1 MKKIGVIGCGLM
13 GAGIAEVCA
22 RHGLSVTIIERDAA
36 SLAGGEER
44 IKKSLDR
51 ALGSNKIEQTDYDS
65 ALGNLTFS
73 LDYGSLAQADLVI
86 EAVAEV
92 DELKFEVFRTLDAVL
107 EKDDAIMASNTSSI
121 QISRLAS
128 VTKRPQQVVGLHFF
142 NPVPVLKL
150 VEIIAG
156 DSTSEETVA
165 RVRAFAADQLGKK
178 PIIAPDRAGFVVNF
192 LLIPYLLSA
201 IRLVEANLA
210 TAEDIDTGMVE
221 GCAHPMGP
229 LAHTDLIGLDTTL
242 FIADTLFEDL
252 REPQLAAPQ
261 LLRDM
266 VAQGKLG
273 RKSGEGFFTYAK
285 K

>member
-1 MKKIGVIGCGLM
+1 MKDIGVIGCGLM

-22 RHGLSVTIIERDAA
+22 RHGLLVTVIERDAA
-36 SLAGGEER
+36 SLAAGEER

-51 ALGSNKIEQTDYDS
+51 ALSSNKIDQASYDQ

-73 LDYGSLAQADLVI
+73 LDYASLAQSDLVI

-92 DELKFEVFRTLDAVL
+92 EELKFEVFKNVDAVL
-107 EKDDAIMASNTSSI
+107 EKPEAILASNTSSI
-121 QISRLAS
+121 QITRLAS
-128 VTKRPQQVVGLHFF
+128 VTTRPDRVVGLHFF

-156 DSTSEETVA
+156 EATSDDTVA
-165 RVRAFAADQLGKK
+165 RVRTFAAEQLGKK
-178 PIIAPDRAGFVVNF
+178 PILAPDRAGFVVNF

-201 IRLVEANLA
+201 IGLVEANLA

-229 LAHTDLIGLDTTL
+229 LALTDLIGLDTTL

-252 REPQLAAPQ
+252 KEPQLAAPQ

-273 RKSGEGFFTYAK
+273 RKSGEGFFSYAK

>member
-1 MKKIGVIGCGLM
+1 MKNIGVIGCGLM
-13 GAGIAEVCA
+13 GAGIAWVCA
-22 RHGLSVTIIERDAA
+22 RHALRVTVIERDGP
-36 SLAGGEER
+36 SLAAGEER
-44 IKKSLDR
+44 IRKSLDR
-51 ALGSNKIEQTDYDS
+51 ALTSKKIEQSDYDS

-92 DELKFEVFRTLDAVL
+92 EELKFEVFRNVDAVL
-107 EKDDAIMASNTSSI
+107 EKDDAILASNTSSI
-121 QISRLAS
+121 QISRLAG
-128 VTKRPQQVVGLHFF
+128 VTKRPERVVGLHFF
-142 NPVPVLKL
+142 NPVPVLRL

-156 DSTSEETVA
+156 ELTSEETLS
-165 RVRAFAADQLGKK
+165 RVRTFATDQLDKK
-178 PIIAPDRAGFVVNF
+178 PILAPDRAGFVVNF

-201 IRLVEANLA
+201 IRLVEAHLA

-229 LAHTDLIGLDTTL
+229 LALTDLIGLDTTL
-242 FIADTLFEDL
+242 FIADTLCEDL
-252 REPQLAAPQ
+252 QEPQLVAPQ

-266 VAQGKLG
+266 VAAGELG
-273 RKSGEGFFTYAK
+273 RKSGQGFFSYAK

>member
-1 MKKIGVIGCGLM
+1 M

-22 RHGLSVTIIERDAA
+22 RHGLTVTVIERDAA
-36 SLAGGEER
+36 ALATGEER
-44 IKKSLDR
+44 IRKSLER
-51 ALGSNKIEQTDYDS
+51 ALGSGKINQSQFDDS
-65 ALGNLTFS
+65 FGNLTFS
-73 LDYGSLAQADLVI
+73 LDYAALAQADLVI

-92 DELKFEVFRTLDAVL
+92 EELKFEVFRALDEVL
-107 EKDDAIMASNTSSI
+107 EKAGAILASNTSSI
-121 QISRLAS
+121 QISRLAA
-128 VTKRPQQVVGLHFF
+128 VTKRPDRVVGLHFF
-142 NPVPVLKL
+142 NPVPVLRL

-156 DSTSEETVA
+156 QATSTDTIE
-165 RVRAFAADQLGKK
+165 RVRSFAATQLEKK
-178 PIIAPDRAGFVVNF
+178 PILAPDRAGFVVNF

-201 IRLVEANLA
+201 IRLIEANLA

-229 LAHTDLIGLDTTL
+229 LALTDLIGLDTTL

-252 REPQLAAPQ
+252 QEPQLVAPQ

-273 RKSGEGFFTYAK
+273 RKSGEGFFSYTK

>member
-1 MKKIGVIGCGLM
+1 M

-22 RHGLSVTIIERDAA
+22 RHGLTVTVIERDAA
-36 SLAGGEER
+36 ALATGQERIRKSLA
-44 IKKSLDR
+44 R
-51 ALGSNKIEQTDYDS
+51 ALTSGKINQDQFDDS
-65 ALGNLTFS
+65 LGNLTFS
-73 LDYGSLAQADLVI
+73 LDYAALAQADLVI

-92 DELKFEVFRTLDAVL
+92 EELKFQVFRTLDEVL
-107 EKDDAIMASNTSSI
+107 KKNNAILASNTSSI
-121 QISRLAS
+121 QISRLAA
-128 VTKRPQQVVGLHFF
+128 VTKRPDHVVGLHFF
-142 NPVPVLKL
+142 NPVPVLRL
-150 VEIIAG
+150 VEIIASEAT
-156 DSTSEETVA
+156 STDTIE
-165 RVRAFAADQLGKK
+165 RVRNFAALQLEKK
-178 PIIAPDRAGFVVNF
+178 PILAPDRAGFVVNF

-201 IRLVEANLA
+201 IRLVEAKLA

-229 LAHTDLIGLDTTL
+229 LALADLIGLDTTL

-252 REPQLAAPQ
+252 HEPQLVAPQ

-273 RKSGEGFFTYAK
+273 RKSGAGFFNYAK

>member
-22 RHGLSVTIIERDAA
+22 RNGLSVTVIERDAA

-44 IKKSLDR
+44 IKKSLNR
-51 ALGSNKIEQTDYDS
+51 ALSSNKIAQADYDA

-92 DELKFEVFRTLDAVL
+92 EDLKFEVFKTLDSIL
-107 EKDDAIMASNTSSI
+107 EKDDAILASNTSSI
-121 QISRLAS
+121 QISRLAG
-128 VTKRPQQVVGLHFF
+128 VTKRPGQVVGLHFF

-150 VEIIAG
+150 VEVIAG
-156 DSTSEETVA
+156 ESTSEETVA
-165 RVRAFAADQLGKK
+165 RVRAFAADQLGKN

-229 LAHTDLIGLDTTL
+229 LALTDLIGLDTTL

-252 REPQLAAPQ
+252 QEPQLVAPQ

-273 RKSGEGFFTYAK
+273 RKSGEGFFSYAK

>member
-1 MKKIGVIGCGLM
+1 M

-22 RHGLSVTIIERDAA
+22 RHGLLVTVIERDANA
-36 SLAGGEER
+36 LVAGEER
-44 IKKSLDR
+44 IRKSLER
-51 ALGSNKIEQTDYDS
+51 ALGSNKITQGVFDDT
-65 ALGNLTFS
+65 LGNLTFS
-73 LDYGSLAQADLVI
+73 LDYAALTQSDLVI
-86 EAVAEV
+86 EAIAEV
-92 DELKFEVFRTLDAVL
+92 EELKFEVFRELDRVL
-107 EKDDAIMASNTSSI
+107 EKDNAILASNTSSI

-128 VTKRPQQVVGLHFF
+128 VTQRPDRVVGLHFF
-142 NPVPVLKL
+142 NPVPVLRL

-156 DSTSEETVA
+156 EATSTDTVE
-165 RVRAFAADQLGKK
+165 RVRAFASEQLEKK
-178 PIIAPDRAGFVVNF
+178 PILAPDRAGFVVNF

-229 LAHTDLIGLDTTL
+229 LALADLIGLDTTL

-252 REPQLAAPQ
+252 HETQLVAPQ
-261 LLRDM
+261 LLCDM
-266 VAQGKLG
+266 VTQGKLG
-273 RKSGEGFFTYAK
+273 RKSGEGFFSYAK